1 MQNKELQ
8 NEYNRNMFKYNISKD
23 KIKGIGSWSESDI
36 VFFLQSGI
44 KPNGDFAGQEM
55 SKIIENG
62 TSYLIKED
70 LEKISA
76 YLLSNKNK

>member
-1 MQNKELQ
+1 
-8 NEYNRNMFKYNISKD
+8 
-23 KIKGIGSWSESDI
+23 
-36 VFFLQSGI
+36 
-44 KPNGDFAGQEM
+44 M

-70 LEKISA
+70 LEKISK

>member
-1 MQNKELQ
+1 
-8 NEYNRNMFKYNISKD
+8 
-23 KIKGIGSWSESDI
+23 
-36 VFFLQSGI
+36 
-44 KPNGDFAGQEM
+44 M